1 MLNKITNYIFS
12 DSLYVAVCLFALFED
27 TWTVDT
33 DPLFISQL
41 LISAT
46 AIYTLVFNNDWI
58 SAQKPN
64 PKHKP
69 YQKPDNIQKYESIKK
84 LIARH
89 S

>member
-46 AIYTLVFNNDWI
+46 AIYTLVFNND
-58 SAQKPN
+58 
-64 PKHKP
+64 
-69 YQKPDNIQKYESIKK
+69 
-84 LIARH
+84 
-89 S
+89 